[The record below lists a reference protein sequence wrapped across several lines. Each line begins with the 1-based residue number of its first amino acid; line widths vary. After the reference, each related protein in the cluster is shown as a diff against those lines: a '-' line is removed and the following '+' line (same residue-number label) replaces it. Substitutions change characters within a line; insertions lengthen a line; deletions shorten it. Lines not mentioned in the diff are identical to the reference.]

1 MVGRT
6 GGTGSEVTQ
15 AAGQDGQD
23 HRPCSG
29 GGVHS
34 FHLESITAGD
44 DCAVL
49 RMDGDIDAYAAPLL
63 RDRVTDL
70 ASNGTVHII
79 ADLRGAG
86 FLDSAGLGAL
96 VGSRKEL
103 GARGGSFTLVASS
116 DRIRQ
121 ILRIA
126 GLSDAFGLHSRVPDA
141 ITADRRWQSA
151 VSGEGDNAGEWCRKH
166 GLL

>member
-1 MVGRT
+1 M
-6 GGTGSEVTQ
+6 
-15 AAGQDGQD
+15 
-23 HRPCSG
+23 HP
-29 GGVHS
+29 
-34 FHLESITAGD
+34 FYLECIFAGD

-49 RMDGDIDAYAAPLL
+49 RIEGDIDAYAAPQISE
-63 RDRVTDL
+63 RVIDL
-70 ASNGTVHII
+70 AGNGTVHII

-103 GARGGSFTLVASS
+103 GARGGSLTLVASS
-116 DRIRQ
+116 DRILKTLQ
-121 ILRIA
+121 IT

-141 ITADRRWQSA
+141 ITADRRWQAA
-151 VSGEGDNAGEWCRKH
+151 VSGEGDCVGEWCRKH